1 MSQYKCS
8 TLLISL
14 QDVYI
19 DTFLAKEGYVM
30 WIYRPWFT
38 TKDGVRI
45 YARTYGKK
53 VFRMWVDSEKE

>member
-1 MSQYKCS
+1 
-8 TLLISL
+8 
-14 QDVYI
+14 
-19 DTFLAKEGYVM
+19 M